1 MLEAEA
7 RARFPT
13 KHRPAPFI
21 EGAGIALT
29 LAMPMAMAATWRRR
43 WCGPAS
49 LASLAR
55 RRLRSPPAAI
65 TIGGVVDGLAK
76 VRAEGTHWKIV
87 RTLTPRVRKRIRRSV
102 PWEGR
107 ERPCERDQ
115 ARDCARHDNVSWLRP
130 T

>member
-1 MLEAEA
+1 M
-7 RARFPT
+7 
-13 KHRPAPFI
+13 
-21 EGAGIALT
+21 
-29 LAMPMAMAATWRRR
+29 LAMLMAVAATMVW
-43 WCGPAS
+43 AS
-49 LASLAR
+49 LASQPR
-55 RRLRSPPAAI
+55 TKAAAEFRQRPLCKWG
-65 TIGGVVDGLAK
+65 GGVVDGLAK

-87 RTLTPRVRKRIRRSV
+87 RTLTPRVRKRIRRRCEISV